1 MKTLYTYRWQLKDQA
16 GATVIT
22 VVLLLTFLLGVVAF
36 AINIGYRHVTR
47 NELQNIA
54 DGAALAAARQLGVL
68 YQTMTYEEQQA
79 YNPNNNGDS
88 VLIRN
93 VAQEVGLLNEAANKS
108 IVIVAGDILIGKWSP
123 SLPPDMRWSV
133 PDPLLRPNAV
143 RVTARRETG
152 FGNNDPI
159 STFFSWAIGTDSIGV
174 RATAIAA
181 LTGQSTADPG
191 ELELPIGI
199 SKAWF
204 DTAPGEVCGEQI
216 KFSPTVDPDACG
228 GWTSFDYGANDVT
241 LRRILDGE
249 EDYLSPETVAG
260 DSIFNFIG
268 GDLSTVTFDALLS
281 LFQRKGSD
289 VDINGDWIYDAFGNQ
304 IQFATEEQGGVPL
317 FESDGVP
324 PLLYPDG
331 TPRSKHAWETGVVVY
346 APTDGSE
353 PNCDNVN
360 QEQMIVGFARVKLTD
375 VLGPPDKLIV
385 GFIEC
390 DSFDQADSRGG
401 GGEAFGLMGSIP
413 GLVL

>member
-1 MKTLYTYRWQLKDQA
+1 MKKWHEYRWLQDQI

-22 VVLLLTFLLGVVAF
+22 VVLVLTFLIGVVAF
-36 AINIGYRHVTR
+36 ALNIGYRHVTR

-68 YQTMTYEEQQA
+68 YQGMTYEEQQV
-79 YNPNNNGDS
+79 YNPNNNGDA

-93 VAQEVGLLNEAANKS
+93 VAQDVGLSNEAASKS
-108 IVIVAGDILIGKWSP
+108 IVIVAADILIGRWSP
-123 SLPPDMRWSV
+123 SQPPEIRFTT

-159 STFFSWAIGTDSIGV
+159 STFFSWAIGVEEIGV

-181 LTGQSTADPG
+181 LTGQSTSEPG

-204 DTAPGEVCGEQI
+204 DTNPGEVCGDQI

-228 GWTSFDYGANDVT
+228 GWTSWDYGANDVT

-249 EDYLSPETVAG
+249 EDYLSPGTVAG

-281 LFQRKGSD
+281 LFQRQGSD
-289 VDINGDWIYDAFGNQ
+289 VDLMGDWIYDGLGNQ
-304 IQFATEEQGGVPL
+304 IQFASEAEGGVPL
-317 FESDGVP
+317 YESDGVT

-331 TPRSKHAWETGVVVY
+331 SERNKHAWETGVVVY

-360 QEQMIVGFARVKLTD
+360 QSQKIVGFARVKLTD
-375 VLGPPDKLIV
+375 VLGPPDKLIL